1 MGKFARSVRRNKIA
15 GPNQRGFS
23 RSEWESLLSDASLD
37 EDDRRLLHAGLFFDH
52 LLCFLRA
59 EKKLS
64 ELSITPQAIIRFV
77 IAIATLNLFRITEE
91 TKMRAPDGERSPT
104 LFVSEAMERT
114 VELPSGQHFSPDELI
129 SGTGDG
135 MKHML
140 RELLTAKAESERLTE
155 YEADSIH
162 VDAVNLEFNKAILYQ
177 CAVEYWNN
185 CVGNGYGLTKHARG
199 IALVPFDESLEIA
212 RTVST
217 YRRLN
222 IALQDTMLVTEKWLH
237 SWPRKLKERMCGI
250 PLVCR
255 ISGTDRIEHI
265 ELGLNGKALSAA
277 SSSVAAKLWLQHSYY
292 RSLLDEPLPNY
303 SGFTLN
309 QIILGWQLLQSLS
322 VVIFDSFKPIEP
334 RDVKR
339 LLNFAPRIAKRSL
352 CGTFAKAL
360 SIDRHRAELLINVFV
375 FDPVRS
381 QEVWFQPLVPHNDDL
396 CLVLPC
402 IYSVHLQ
409 RIVEGWMRQ
418 GGLDLDRRG
427 PEFEK
432 FCREDLAAS
441 LKESPIGKSVQLLDR
456 PIRFKPSEER
466 EEEIDI
472 VVIVADTIL
481 LVEVKCI
488 LWPDESLQFANY
500 RDTVEGA
507 VEQIVRKRDA
517 VARNYS
523 SFSERLKQL
532 GYNAPEK
539 STLVC
544 CVLTNSAVYSGFPID
559 GVPIVDLSILGRF
572 FENEHVKV
580 EERQAG
586 KSINRH
592 SIAFYSDA
600 KEAGCVLGQYLAD
613 PPQLTDT
620 RRYVRKRE
628 IEFPVESPEH
638 GKILHEL
645 YSVQIDVDEMR
656 KQYGV

>member
-1 MGKFARSVRRNKIA
+1 MGQFAKSVRRNKIA
-15 GPNQRGFS
+15 GPNQRGFR
-23 RSEWESLLSDASLD
+23 RSDWESLLSDASLD
-37 EDDRRLLHAGLFFDH
+37 EDDKRLLHAGLFFDH

-59 EKKLS
+59 QKKLS
-64 ELSITPQAIIRFV
+64 ELSIKPQAIIRFV
-77 IAIATLNLFRITEE
+77 IAIATLNLFRISEE
-91 TKMRAPDGERSPT
+91 TRIRAPDGDEPPT
-104 LFVSEAMERT
+104 LIVSEAMERT
-114 VELPSGQHFSPDELI
+114 IELPTGQHFSPDELI

-140 RELLTAKAESERLTE
+140 RELLTAKAEPARLTE
-155 YEADSIH
+155 YEADSLL
-162 VDAVNLEFNKAILYQ
+162 VDAVNLEFNKAIIYQ
-177 CAVEYWNN
+177 CAVEYWND

-199 IALVPFDESLEIA
+199 IALVPFNRPLEIA

-222 IALQDTMLVTEKWLH
+222 IALQDTMLVTEMWLH

-255 ISGTDRIEHI
+255 VSGYDRIEHI
-265 ELGLNGKALSAA
+265 ELGLSSRTLSAA
-277 SSSVAAKLWLQHSYY
+277 SSAVAAKLWLQHSYY
-292 RSLLDEPLPNY
+292 RSLLDEPLPN
-303 SGFTLN
+303 SFGFTLN

-334 RDVKR
+334 GDVKR
-339 LLNFAPRIAKRSL
+339 LLHFAPRIAKRAL

-360 SIDRHRAELLINVFV
+360 SLDSQRAELLINVFV

-396 CLVLPC
+396 CLVIPC
-402 IYSVHLQ
+402 IHSVHLQ

-418 GGLDLDRRG
+418 GGLDLGRRG

-432 FCREDLAAS
+432 FCREDLAVS
-441 LKESPIGKSVQLLDR
+441 LKESPIRDSVQLLDKSV
-456 PIRFKPSEER
+456 RFKPPTER

-472 VVIVADTIL
+472 VLIVADTIL
-481 LVEVKCI
+481 LVEAKCI
-488 LWPDESLQFANY
+488 LWPDDSLQFANY

-532 GYNAPEK
+532 GHNTPEK

-544 CVLTNSAVYSGFPID
+544 CVLTNSAVYSGFPIN

-586 KSINRH
+586 KSVQKR
-592 SIAFYSDA
+592 SVVFYSDA
-600 KEAGCVLGQYLAD
+600 TGAGDVLGQYLAD
-613 PPQLTDT
+613 PPQLSDT
-620 RRYVRKRE
+620 RRYVKKRE
-628 IEFPVESPEH
+628 IEFPVESPEL

-645 YSVQIDVDEMR
+645 YSVQIDIDEMR